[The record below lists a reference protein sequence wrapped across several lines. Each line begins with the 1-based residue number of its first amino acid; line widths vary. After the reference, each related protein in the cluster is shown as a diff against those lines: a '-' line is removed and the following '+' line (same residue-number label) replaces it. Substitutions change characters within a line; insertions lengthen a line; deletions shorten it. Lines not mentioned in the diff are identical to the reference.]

1 MAENQ
6 DTTANSLCQLP
17 EAYMKPKTSQ
27 SPADVPTDHK
37 CMNELNQ
44 HPVVQKPDITDE
56 PCIAADPQNQEQINS
71 RSLESPHFGVICK
84 VAIDK

>member
-1 MAENQ
+1 MRSHVAENQ

-44 HPVVQKPDITDE
+44 YPVVQKPDITDE
-56 PCIAADPQNQEQINS
+56 PCTCCWPT
-71 RSLESPHFGVICK
+71 ESWANKQQLFGVS
-84 VAIDK
+84 AFWGDL